1 MIIQQI
7 RLVQFPIVWG
17 WKLEYLPYYTTYK
30 NKVQGWDRVRGG
42 GRFKKERTYVYIWL
56 IHVVVWQKPTQ
67 HCKAII
73 LQLKLN
79 KLLKIKK

>member
-7 RLVQFPIVWG
+7 RLVQFSILWG
-17 WKLEYLPYYTTYK
+17 WKLESLPYTTYE
-30 NKVQGWDRVRGG
+30 NKVQGWDRVGGG
-42 GRFKKERTYVYIWL
+42 GRFKKETTYVYIWL